1 VLTLTQKEKEKKNRD
16 KYRPTESC
24 RVVVHMKNESSAA
37 EIKYLAEIISG
48 TRRPTKGK
56 KKKKK
61 KETNS
66 RESGIVIAFCFV
78 FL

>member
-1 VLTLTQKEKEKKNRD
+1 
-16 KYRPTESC
+16 
-24 RVVVHMKNESSAA
+24 MKNESSAA